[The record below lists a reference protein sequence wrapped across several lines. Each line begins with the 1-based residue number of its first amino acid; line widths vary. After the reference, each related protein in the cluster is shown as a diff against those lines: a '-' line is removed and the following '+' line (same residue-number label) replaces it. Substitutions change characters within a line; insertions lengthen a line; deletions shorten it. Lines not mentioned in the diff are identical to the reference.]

1 MSRPL
6 PILQPTDLS
15 PEGGGASAVGGEGG
29 LSQPGPT
36 GAGKDAPLPLE
47 AHAETNALVPEEA
60 REKLAVLRQE
70 LASVV
75 PEEAREKLAVLRQ
88 ELASVVPEEARE
100 KLGILRHTLA
110 SLVPDGVLVAFSGG
124 MDSAFL
130 LWAAA
135 GAGPPE
141 GGRVVALTTISESTP
156 ERDKGDALAFAEPL
170 AVEHVW
176 RESRELS
183 SPAYARNDL
192 ERCYHCKTELFRI
205 AGEVAEELGLRWLLY
220 GYNASD
226 RFDFRPGHR
235 AAEKAGVLT
244 PLAGAGLTKGEIRF
258 LMEEEGLPLSGK
270 PASPCL
276 SSRVMTGVAITP
288 QRLKDVEAM
297 EKMLRDAGITTLRVR
312 VCRDADARPF
322 LRVEVGPEEM
332 DKVLLCR
339 EALHREGI
347 RRGYRWVT
355 LDLGGYRTGGGVS

>member
-1 MSRPL
+1 MSRTL
-6 PILQPTDLS
+6 PILQPTALS

-36 GAGKDAPLPLE
+36 GAGKGAPVPLE
-47 AHAETNALVPEEA
+47 AHAEPN
-60 REKLAVLRQE
+60 AVL
-70 LASVV
+70 
-75 PEEAREKLAVLRQ
+75 
-88 ELASVVPEEARE
+88 PEEARE
-100 KLGILRHTLA
+100 KLGILRQTLA

-141 GGRVVALTTISESTP
+141 GGRVVALTTTSESTP
-156 ERDKGDALAFAEPL
+156 ERDKEDALAFAEPL
-170 AVEHVW
+170 GVEHVW

-183 SPAYARNDL
+183 SPEYARNDL

-235 AAEKAGVLT
+235 AAEKAGALT

-258 LMEEEGLPLSGK
+258 LMEDEGLPLSGK

-276 SSRVMTGVAITP
+276 SSRVMTGVGITP
-288 QRLKDVEAM
+288 QRLRDVEEM
-297 EKMLRDAGITTLRVR
+297 EEMLRAEGVSTLRAR
-312 VCRDADARPF
+312 VCRDADERFF
-322 LRVEVGPEEM
+322 LRLEVSPEEM
-332 DKVLLCR
+332 EKVLAFG
-339 EALHREGI
+339 ETLHREGT